1 MPRGQF
7 DRSARKAQTRARLL
21 EAAASLYARRGFAGA
36 TLDEV
41 ASEAGFTKGALYAHF
56 GSKENLLVALV
67 EEYLAVLVAE
77 QIELFDRDRAT
88 WERPLAGSERWM
100 DGLQEHPDRFR
111 LFVELWAHAQREES
125 LRLRLAEAMRELR
138 ATFARFAAESAADAG
153 REAPVQAAERFATV
167 MLGLGVG
174 FAMLE
179 LTDPQAVPAVETN
192 PEVRELLAGGHEG
205 LEVQELIA
213 DGHEGPEAH
222 ELIADGHEDE

>member
-21 EAAASLYARRGFAGA
+21 EAAALLYARRGFAGA
-36 TLDEV
+36 TLDEI

-67 EEYLAVLVAE
+67 EEYLAGLVAE
-77 QIELFDRDRAT
+77 QIELFDRNRAT

-100 DGLQEHPDRFR
+100 DRLQERPDRFR
-111 LFVELWAHAQREES
+111 LFVELWTHAQREES
-125 LRLRLAEAMRELR
+125 LRLRLAEALRELR
-138 ATFARFAAESAADAG
+138 VTFAQLAAQSAADAG
-153 REAPVQAAERFATV
+153 QEAPEEAAERFADV

-179 LTDPQAVPAVETN
+179 LTDPQTMPSSLLGGVLSVLIRALETS
-192 PEVRELLAGGHEG
+192 PEARELLEG
-205 LEVQELIA
+205 SGLPGRYLGER
-213 DGHEGPEAH
+213 
-222 ELIADGHEDE
+222 

>member
-21 EAAASLYARRGFAGA
+21 EAAALLYARRGFAGA

-67 EEYLAVLVAE
+67 EEYLARLVAE

-125 LRLRLAEAMRELR
+125 LRLRLAEALRELR

-153 REAPVQAAERFATV
+153 REAPEQAAERFASV

-174 FAMLE
+174 FGMLA
-179 LTDPQAVPAVETN
+179 LTDPQTVPSPLLGGVLSVLIRAVETSPEARELFGGEDGS
-192 PEVRELLAGGHEG
+192 PEVR
-205 LEVQELIA
+205 
-213 DGHEGPEAH
+213 D
-222 ELIADGHEDE
+222 DHEDGSQ